1 MRAVALLSLA
11 LALAARGAWADPPTG
26 ASPVATASASP
37 EAAASQSE
45 VMGWLS
51 AGIGP
56 AIIGGDT
63 GFSERIA
70 VTAAVGRNLFSLRY
84 SYTREIQDCGQSTC
98 TLGVAPLSSNNE
110 LALEYGV
117 EARSSIFLATASI
130 GLSALWIT
138 ERGDTV
144 LTMPPEGSFGFG
156 TDQYDTIRHFTVGA
170 TWELGAYLTAA
181 GFSFGPTCVITVDT
195 FQSSAAILVDLH
207 FGYMGPGGGYR

>member
-1 MRAVALLSLA
+1 M
-11 LALAARGAWADPPTG
+11 ALAARGAWADTPTG
-26 ASPVATASASP
+26 AGPVATASAIP
-37 EAAASQSE
+37 DAAPDQTE

-51 AGIGP
+51 AGIG
-56 AIIGGDT
+56 AALIGGDT

-70 VTAAVGRNLFSLRY
+70 VTAAVGRNLLSLRY
-84 SYTREIQDCGQSTC
+84 SYTREIQDCGQPTC

-117 EARSSIFLATASI
+117 QARYSIFMATVSI

-138 ERGDTV
+138 ERGDNV
-144 LTMPPEGSFGFG
+144 LTMPPAGSFGFG

-170 TWELGAYLTAA
+170 TWELGGYLTFG
-181 GFSFGPTCVITVDT
+181 GFSFGPACVITADT

-207 FGYMGPGGGYR
+207 FGYMGPGGG